1 MLQSIYVI
9 QPEDIVL
16 VIAGIC
22 FLFGLLTFI
31 IGLSI
36 LIRVANGKELETIA
50 KNTQLIAKKGIGMD
64 VSGVVNSLSV
74 FIGEASQIIK
84 TKNGIGSLLL
94 VIGLAMI
101 GGSFWA
107 ILNLFG
113 M

>member
-1 MLQSIYVI
+1 MLQSVYVI

-16 VIAGIC
+16 VISGIC

-36 LIRVANGKELETIA
+36 LIRVANSKELDTIA
-50 KNTQLIAKKGIGMD
+50 KNTQFIAKKGMEKD

-84 TKNGIGSLLL
+84 TKNGIGTLLL
-94 VIGLAMI
+94 IVGLAMV
-101 GGSFWA
+101 GGAFWA

>member
-16 VIAGIC
+16 VIAATG

-36 LIRVANGKELETIA
+36 LIRVANSKDLETIA
-50 KNTQLIAKKGIGMD
+50 KNTQLLAAKNIGAD
-64 VSGVVNSLSV
+64 VSNVVNSLSN
-74 FIGEASQIIK
+74 FINEATQISK
-84 TKNGIGSLLL
+84 TKNGIGTLLL
-94 VIGLAMI
+94 VVGVAMMA
-101 GGSFWA
+101 GAFWA